1 MKISGY
7 SYIRNG
13 LQFDYPFL
21 QSLQS
26 VLPVVDEFIMV
37 VGDSSDG
44 TREAIENL
52 KSDKIKIVDSVWDM
66 SVRKGGKL
74 FAQQSNLGLDAVS
87 GNWVIHI
94 QADEIIH
101 EDDILKLKKHI
112 IHYDKDSRVEGL
124 LFPFLNFRG
133 DYQHIHT
140 GRDAHRFEIRAFR
153 FNKLIRAYK
162 DSQGFRKYSSLKA
175 YEEGEAGRKLKVVKI
190 DVPIYHYSYVRPPK
204 KMKQKSEFFS
214 RFWDDDETVKRKFE
228 GVEEF
233 EFNEVDKLELFHG
246 SHPKCMEPYIN
257 KKDWDFKYDPLKAK
271 TSLRHRI
278 LNKIENL
285 TGWRIGEYKNYKL
298 L

>member
-13 LQFDYPFL
+13 LQFDYPFI

-26 VLPVVDEFIMV
+26 VLPIVDEFIMV

-52 KSDKIKIVDSVWDM
+52 KSDKIKIVDSVWNM
-66 SVRKGGKL
+66 NMRRGGKL
-74 FAQQSNLGLDAVS
+74 FAHQSNLGLDAVS
-87 GNWVIHI
+87 GDWIVHI

-101 EDDILKLKKHI
+101 ENDILKLKEHI
-112 IHYDKDSRVEGL
+112 LRYGQDERVEAL

-133 DYQHIHT
+133 DYEHIHT

-162 DSQGFRKYSSLKA
+162 DSQGFRKYSSLQA
-175 YEEGEAGRKLKVVKI
+175 YEEGESGKKLRVVKI
-190 DVPIYHYSYVRPPK
+190 DIPVYHYSYVRPPK

-246 SHPKCMEPYIN
+246 SHPKSMEPYIN

>member
-26 VLPVVDEFIMV
+26 VLPIVDEFIMV

-66 SVRKGGKL
+66 SIRKGGKL
-74 FAQQSNLGLDAVS
+74 FAQQSNLGLDAVT
-87 GNWVIHI
+87 GDWIIHI

-101 EDDILKLKKHI
+101 ENDILKLKEYI
-112 IHYDKDSRVEGL
+112 LRYGQDERVEAL

-133 DYQHIHT
+133 DYEHIHT

-162 DSQGFRKYSSLKA
+162 DSQGFRKYSSLAA
-175 YEEGEAGRKLKVVKI
+175 YVEGESGKKLRVVKI
-190 DVPIYHYSYVRPPK
+190 DVPVYHYSYVRPPK

-214 RFWDDDETVKRKFE
+214 RFWDDDETVKKKFE

-246 SHPKCMEPYIN
+246 SHPKSMEPYIN